1 MKQGSRKLALQRET
15 LVALTP
21 DALDAVA
28 GGVANPSI
36 PQTRGPM
43 CPQSQLSYCPSR
55 ISFCPS
61 QPSLQA
67 SAQGGGNSQGGGQ

>member
-1 MKQGSRKLALQRET
+1 MKTGSRKLALQRET

-28 GGVANPSI
+28 GGNAHVTVPN
-36 PQTRGPM
+36 TRGPM

-61 QPSLQA
+61 QPSIPSLPNGGD
-67 SAQGGGNSQGGGQ
+67 QGGGK